1 VSHVRFKVISPSLV
15 GVIVRRLVVG
25 ERFSARF
32 TPVAIELVESELG
45 PNGVGHRVLAS
56 CR

>member
-25 ERFSARF
+25 ERFSATF
-32 TPVAIELVESELG
+32 TPSDLELVESELG
-45 PNGVGHRVLAS
+45 PNRARHRVLAS
-56 CR
+56 

>member
-1 VSHVRFKVISPSLV
+1 MSHVRFKVISPSLV

-56 CR
+56 